1 MEKAIIQTLTC
12 EELYLKKKSKKEKEN
27 SSVMKGWK
35 KIPQHTE
42 NLLSTAVNKS
52 EIPKD
57 LKLEHV
63 IKLIQSEKRSGSLN
77 NNV

>member
-1 MEKAIIQTLTC
+1 
-12 EELYLKKKSKKEKEN
+12 
-27 SSVMKGWK
+27 MKGWK

-77 NNV
+77 KNV